1 MVEERGGAVNK
12 NLATGEIELR
22 VKSLRV
28 LSEAEVPPFPI
39 EENSKTKDEMG
50 KWLTNASLEM
60 MKNKPESCI
69 QYTDSLLGKYQQE
82 LGGSII
88 YVLNLRAA
96 SLAYLGLYK
105 EAGDLM
111 KMCAQAVPD
120 MINGYNKCMAL
131 TPFGAQQL
139 SWEQPEVTLNTTFSE
154 KGFLASA
161 EINGNKNKLYFAPDQ
176 INSSISEADAG
187 KLNMKIIEFEDHT
200 TATGKKRMAIAN
212 ELKLGNLLIKNV
224 QFNLTEGNDIILG
237 NSFLRLIP
245 QFSIESQKLVLM
257 QQVQSFTNAKQY
269 PLLLINYTFCFRD
282 PDDDTQK

>member
-1 MVEERGGAVNK
+1 
-12 NLATGEIELR
+12 
-22 VKSLRV
+22 
-28 LSEAEVPPFPI
+28 
-39 EENSKTKDEMG
+39 
-50 KWLTNASLEM
+50 M

-161 EINGNKNKLYFAPDQ
+161 EKVKHENHRIRRPYNCN
-176 INSSISEADAG
+176 
-187 KLNMKIIEFEDHT
+187 
-200 TATGKKRMAIAN
+200 R
-212 ELKLGNLLIKNV
+212 
-224 QFNLTEGNDIILG
+224 
-237 NSFLRLIP
+237 
-245 QFSIESQKLVLM
+245 
-257 QQVQSFTNAKQY
+257 
-269 PLLLINYTFCFRD
+269 
-282 PDDDTQK
+282 

>member
-1 MVEERGGAVNK
+1 M
-12 NLATGEIELR
+12 
-22 VKSLRV
+22 
-28 LSEAEVPPFPI
+28 
-39 EENSKTKDEMG
+39 
-50 KWLTNASLEM
+50 
-60 MKNKPESCI
+60 
-69 QYTDSLLGKYQQE
+69 GKYQQE

-131 TPFGAQQL
+131 TPFGVQQL

-237 NSFLRLIP
+237 NSLLRLIP
-245 QFSIESQKLVLM
+245 QFSIESQKC
-257 QQVQSFTNAKQY
+257 S
-269 PLLLINYTFCFRD
+269 
-282 PDDDTQK
+282 